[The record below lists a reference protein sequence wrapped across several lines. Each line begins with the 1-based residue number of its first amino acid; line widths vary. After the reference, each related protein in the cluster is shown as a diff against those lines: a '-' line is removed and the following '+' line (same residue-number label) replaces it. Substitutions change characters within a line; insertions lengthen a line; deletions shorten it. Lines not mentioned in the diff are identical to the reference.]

1 MLIGSTY
8 ALEMAENDRVADLE
22 QRVAA
27 LEEQVKML
35 KQRVSPQGV
44 VDLIAQYGN
53 RLKKGSFL
61 GGTEDRFAKVLAA
74 ALKRSGR

>member
-1 MLIGSTY
+1 
-8 ALEMAENDRVADLE
+8 MAASDRVADLE

-27 LEEQVKML
+27 LEEQVRML

-44 VDLIAQYGN
+44 VDLIAQYGH
-53 RLKKGSFL
+53 RFKKGSLL
-61 GGTEDRFAKVLAA
+61 GGTEDRLAKVLAA